1 MTKSTFLS
9 LTGSVLIS
17 AVYDAWTKHTLVKY
31 KVILENNLLQYEQE
45 MSFLNYWPCN
55 IEQFV
60 QICAVTQLQIDT
72 YQVGT
77 GSFS

>member
-9 LTGSVLIS
+9 LTGSILIS

-45 MSFLNYWPCN
+45 NEFPELLA
-55 IEQFV
+55 I
-60 QICAVTQLQIDT
+60 
-72 YQVGT
+72 
-77 GSFS
+77 